1 MKTLLTSAAL
11 AALIVATPVLA
22 QDATTPATPNATTTM
37 PANPA
42 PAPMK
47 VNPAAPT
54 TAPGA
59 VTAPAPADTGNVA
72 APTAPMTTAQDQFI
86 GDQATGEV
94 LASNIIGATV
104 YGPDGKDVGDVS
116 DILVSQEGQVSGVVI
131 GVGGFLGIG
140 EKSIAVPFNA
150 VMKTADENGKLKLSV
165 NLTKD
170 QLESAPDFMTLAD
183 KASKTGTPVAPAVT
197 TPMAPTPAPAK

>member
-22 QDATTPATPNATTTM
+22 QDATTPANPNAVTTPDT
-37 PANPA
+37 A
-42 PAPMK
+42 PPK
-47 VNPAAPT
+47 INPAAPSM
-54 TAPGA
+54 APGA
-59 VTAPAPADTGNVA
+59 ATMPAPADTGNAA
-72 APTAPMTTAQDQFI
+72 APAATTTAQDQQFI
-86 GDQATGEV
+86 GDQAASEV

-116 DILVSQEGQVSGVVI
+116 DMLLSQEGQVSGVVI

-140 EKSIAVPFNA
+140 EKSIAVPFTA
-150 VMKTADENGKLKLSV
+150 VMKTADENGKIKLSV

-170 QLESAPDFMTLAD
+170 QVESAPDFLTLAD
-183 KASKTGTPVAPAVT
+183 KASKAATPAPAPT
-197 TPMAPTPAPAK
+197 APPTPAPAQ